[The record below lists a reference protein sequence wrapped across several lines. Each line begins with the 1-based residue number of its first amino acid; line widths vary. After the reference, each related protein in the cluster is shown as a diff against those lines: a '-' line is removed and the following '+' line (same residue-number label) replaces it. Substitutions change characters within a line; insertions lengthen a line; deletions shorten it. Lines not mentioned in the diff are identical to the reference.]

1 MSKLNCFR
9 WFSSV
14 LAVIFAMLGAI
25 GVDFH
30 MYVLEAICIVALFI
44 DFFMIILK
52 NRCPDCKRSLPLHP
66 PILQE
71 EEYCK
76 SCGSKIE

>member
-1 MSKLNCFR
+1 MSKLNRFR

-14 LAVIFAMLGAI
+14 LAVIFTILGAI
-25 GVDFH
+25 GADFH